1 MSLFTRSRAYRAG
14 LLHLRNLL
22 QRLPPTS
29 LRAMDLR
36 ALLFT
41 SDGGSTA
48 TLCRLLAELGIEAEI
63 CPEMLVA
70 VGRLSTER
78 YDAII
83 VDWAH
88 EDEAALLL
96 KTARE
101 KKALGLNL
109 VLVSDD
115 SSVPRAL
122 QQGANSVIKK
132 PIDVVQAHET
142 LSTARDLILSRRFE
156 QRDKDARNAAVRA
169 ESEAMPEL
177 PVVAEQPAQKSG
189 FLAQTMMQSALEAE
203 QKVVKPNYS
212 TPSSFQV
219 ARGPASLQQEQE
231 AETPAAEPV
240 SKKRWDDVRAVFRE
254 NPEEPKPE
262 PVVAPRAPRDSTG
275 VFSSLLEQEEGSE
288 ETAAE
293 PESSSPP
300 RYLIFAV
307 VACLIVAAVLY
318 VWSPGVSSLG
328 KVSSAFHAFSL
339 KSLASRAKPAES
351 LPQAPVTEKPSA
363 GEATTNPDD
372 TAASDPGPI
381 PTGEIDP
388 NKIQIIETKAIPKA
402 GAQLPPKD
410 AAGNPDTS
418 SQPATSD
425 GTPAVPASTTPPAE
439 APAPGAQSSVAPPT
453 PRACSCSTAGA
464 RTADSAHAE
473 VTQNRRHHSRQPEKF
488 AVGCSCKIAGAF
500 ERPGRNDP
508 RFAGSQSGARL
519 SPTGIVTAHRGSGR
533 SPSVDCA

>member
-1 MSLFTRSRAYRAG
+1 
-14 LLHLRNLL
+14 
-22 QRLPPTS
+22 
-29 LRAMDLR
+29 MDLR

-101 KKALGLNL
+101 KKAQGLNL

-115 SSVPRAL
+115 SCIPRAL

-132 PIDVVQAHET
+132 PIDAAQAHDT

-156 QRDKDARNAAVRA
+156 QRDKDARHAAARA
-169 ESEAMPEL
+169 ESEAIPEL
-177 PVVAEQPAQKSG
+177 PVVAEEPAQKSG
-189 FLAQTMMQSALEAE
+189 FLPQTMMQSALEAE

-212 TPSSFQV
+212 APSNFQV

-231 AETPAAEPV
+231 ADTPAAEPV

-262 PVVAPRAPRDSTG
+262 PVIAPRAPQDATG
-275 VFSSLLEQEEGSE
+275 VFSSFPEQEEGSSD
-288 ETAAE
+288 TGAE

-307 VACLIVAAVLY
+307 VACLMVAAALY
-318 VWSPGVSSLG
+318 VWAPGGSYFG
-328 KVSSAFHAFSL
+328 KVSSAFHAFSQR
-339 KSLASRAKPAES
+339 SLASRTKSAAT
-351 LPQAPVTEKPSA
+351 LPQAPVGVKPSA
-363 GEATTNPDD
+363 GEAITSPDD
-372 TAASDPGPI
+372 AAASDPGPI

-410 AAGNPDTS
+410 AAGNPDAS
-418 SQPATSD
+418 SQPATTD
-425 GTPAVPASTTPPAE
+425 GTSTVPVSTATPPV
-439 APAPGAQSSVAPPT
+439 APEPEAQSSVVPPT
-453 PRACSCSTAGA
+453 PTTEPVPVQPPAP
-464 RTADSAHAE
+464 H
-473 VTQNRRHHSRQPEKF
+473 RRRSRRQVSPEPASSF
-488 AVGCSCKIAGAF
+488 PIA
-500 ERPGRNDP
+500 
-508 RFAGSQSGARL
+508 
-519 SPTGIVTAHRGSGR
+519 
-533 SPSVDCA
+533 